1 MIIQEI
7 ADVRKEARKDVNRVI
22 EFNILTLLYAELE
35 TIAKR
40 NSKDVLQ
47 TADVDVVSA
56 IKKLVKSNNEV
67 ISLSG
72 EVAARKFVMEN
83 VVLQAYLPKE
93 LSEDEVRNILENS
106 VFGSVK
112 EGLGALDI
120 VAKGQYDK
128 ARAVKLIN
136 LIL

>member
-7 ADVRKEARKDVNRVI
+7 ANVRKEARKDVNRVI

-112 EGLGALDI
+112 EGLAALDI

-128 ARAVKLIN
+128 ARVVKLIN

>member
-22 EFNILTLLYAELE
+22 EFNILTLLYGELE

-47 TADVDVVSA
+47 TADADVVSA

-83 VVLQAYLPKE
+83 VVLHAYLPKE

-112 EGLGALDI
+112 EGLAALDI

>member
-47 TADVDVVSA
+47 TADADVVSA

-112 EGLGALDI
+112 EGLAALDI

>member
-7 ADVRKEARKDVNRVI
+7 ADGRKEARKDVNRVI
-22 EFNILTLLYAELE
+22 EFNILMLLYAELE

-47 TADVDVVSA
+47 TADADVVSA
-56 IKKLVKSNNEV
+56 INKLVKSNNEV

-112 EGLGALDI
+112 EGLATLDI

>member
-7 ADVRKEARKDVNRVI
+7 ADARKEARKDVNRVI

-47 TADVDVVSA
+47 TADADVVSA

-83 VVLQAYLPKE
+83 VVLQAHLPKE

>member
-47 TADVDVVSA
+47 TADADVVSA

-83 VVLQAYLPKE
+83 VVLQAHLPKE

-112 EGLGALDI
+112 EGLAALDI

>member
-47 TADVDVVSA
+47 TADADVVSA

-83 VVLQAYLPKE
+83 VVLQAHLPKE

-112 EGLGALDI
+112 EGLAALDI
-120 VAKGQYDK
+120 VAKGQYDN

>member
-72 EVAARKFVMEN
+72 EVASRKFVMEN

-112 EGLGALDI
+112 EGLAALDI

>member
-47 TADVDVVSA
+47 TADADVVSA

-83 VVLQAYLPKE
+83 VALQAYLPKE

-112 EGLGALDI
+112 EGLAALDI